1 MACRTAQQGRP
12 HRLGTLLVLGLLWAQ
27 MAAAQTAE
35 EVVAAR
41 LPNGTAVSAEFRA
54 GKTTRPAVLIL
65 HGFLQTR
72 DYLTVS
78 TLANS
83 AADAGYTVLTPTL
96 SLGIS
101 ERRQSL
107 QCDAIHTH
115 GMADDIA
122 EIAFWIDWLGGKG
135 YPRIVLMGHSFGS
148 LQLLAYLQ
156 QHPNHGVRQLIATS
170 LLDVSRDTPEALR
183 GQFLR
188 QARQQVAAG
197 NTALGQYQLTYCK
210 KYLTPAAAY
219 LSYARWSRQRILDA
233 VKGASVPI
241 TAIFGSE
248 DKRLD
253 ADWPSALRAAGA
265 TVIMIP
271 GANHFFMADHEF
283 ALFDIVHGLL
293 QNAARETP

>member
-1 MACRTAQQGRP
+1 MAWRTAQHGRP
-12 HRLGTLLVLGLLWAQ
+12 HRLGTLLVLGMLWGQ
-27 MAAAQTAE
+27 MAAAQTE
-35 EVVAAR
+35 GEVVAAR

-54 GKTTRPAVLIL
+54 GKAHRPAVLIL

-72 DYLTVS
+72 HYLTVS
-78 TLANS
+78 TLADS
-83 AADAGYTVLTPTL
+83 AAEAGYTVLTPTL

-122 EIAFWIDWLGGKG
+122 EIAFWIDWLGAKG
-135 YPRIVLMGHSFGS
+135 YHRIVLMGHSFGS

-156 QHPNHGVRQLIATS
+156 QHPDHGVRRLIATS
-170 LLDVSRDTPEALR
+170 LLDVSRDTPAALR
-183 GQFLR
+183 DQFLR

-197 NTALGQYQLTYCK
+197 NTALGQYQLSYCN
-210 KYLTPAAAY
+210 KYPTPAAAY
-219 LSYARWSRQRILDA
+219 LSYAAWSRQRILDA
-233 VKGASVPI
+233 VKGARVPI

-253 ADWPSALRAAGA
+253 AQWPNDLRAAGA

-283 ALFDIVHGLL
+283 DLFDMVHGLL
-293 QNAARETP
+293 QKSARKTP